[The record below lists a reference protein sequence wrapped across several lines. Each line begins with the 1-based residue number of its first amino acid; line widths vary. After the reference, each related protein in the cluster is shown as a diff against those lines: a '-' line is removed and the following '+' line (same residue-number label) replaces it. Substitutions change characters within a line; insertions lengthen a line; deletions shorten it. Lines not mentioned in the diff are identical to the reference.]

1 MRDIIAILRGAGE
14 ETRLRLLGVLA
25 RSELTVTEL
34 TQVLGQSQPRVSR
47 HLKLLCEAGL
57 VERVPEGSWVLYRL
71 AIPPARPAE
80 AGSALL
86 PAIIAALPEHDP
98 ILQRDLERLNAVRR
112 ARADAAAQAMR
123 LVADERG
130 RIASLHLPEEQ
141 IEAAMC
147 ELTGE
152 GPFQFMVDLGTGTG
166 RVLELL
172 GPHADLAEGVDL
184 SRDMLTLARAN
195 LDRAGLRHCRVRQ
208 GDILALPFASGSAD
222 LVTLHQV
229 LHFLPDPASAVAEAA
244 RLLRRKGRLLIV
256 DFAPH
261 GLEVLR
267 DEYAHRRLGF
277 ADEEVRG
284 WLKAGGIDFA
294 AMRRLPENGEAPLTV
309 CVWLGVQSRAVA
321 EAPSIT
327 PIADVAE

>member
-1 MRDIIAILRGAGE
+1 
-14 ETRLRLLGVLA
+14 RLRLLAVLA

-71 AIPPARPAE
+71 AGPPGPLRPAA
-80 AGSALL
+80 AGDALL
-86 PAIIAALPEHDP
+86 PAIIETLPAEDAV
-98 ILQRDLERLNAVRR
+98 LQRDLERLNAVRR

-130 RIASLHLPEEQ
+130 RIGSLHLPEEQ
-141 IEAAMC
+141 IESAMC
-147 ELTGE
+147 QLAGE
-152 GPFQFMVDLGTGTG
+152 GPFGFFVDLGTGTG

-172 GPHADLAEGVDL
+172 GPRAALAEGVDL
-184 SRDMLTLARAN
+184 NRDMLTLARAN

-229 LHFLPDPASAVAEAA
+229 LHFLPDPAAAVAEAA
-244 RLLRRKGRLLIV
+244 RLLRKNGRLMIV

-261 GLEVLR
+261 DLEELR
-267 DEYAHRRLGF
+267 DDYAHRRLGF
-277 ADEEVRG
+277 ADSEVRG
-284 WLKAGGIDFA
+284 WLKANGIAFS
-294 AMRRLPENGEAPLTV
+294 AMRRLPENGAAPLTV
-309 CVWLGVQSRAVA
+309 CVWLGEQSRAVA
-321 EAPSIT
+321 EPVPMT
-327 PIADVAE
+327 PMVNVAE